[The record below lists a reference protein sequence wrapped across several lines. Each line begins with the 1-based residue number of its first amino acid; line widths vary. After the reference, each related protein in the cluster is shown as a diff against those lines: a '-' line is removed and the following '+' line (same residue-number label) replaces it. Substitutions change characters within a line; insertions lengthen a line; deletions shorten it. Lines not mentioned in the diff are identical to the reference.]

1 MSPTKKNKNKNKQEE
16 HKKKRKNNRPP
27 SLNITKIS
35 LNQGSTE
42 INSNLDVLAIKT
54 HVPYIT
60 LKAVAKAIQNQVILG
75 IKTSRCP

>member
-1 MSPTKKNKNKNKQEE
+1 MNQ
-16 HKKKRKNNRPP
+16 RPQ
-27 SLNITKIS
+27 SLSTS

-60 LKAVAKAIQNQVILG
+60 FKAVAKAIQNQVILG
-75 IKTSRCP
+75 IKTSRCPWKI